1 MCELVRA
8 DRVKKKSLA
17 GSNQEG
23 QKVHYM
29 ESHSM
34 QSDRS
39 LQHTHVIIELVRT
52 SVKDAFETSAIRGC
66 LVKSSHERGQENMGC
81 KYKVPR
87 RVELPVK

>member
-8 DRVKKKSLA
+8 VRVKKKSLA
-17 GSNQEG
+17 GANQEG

-29 ESHSM
+29 EPHSM

-39 LQHTHVIIELVRT
+39 VQHTHVIIELVRT
-52 SVKDAFETSAIRGC
+52 SVEHASETKAIRGC
-66 LVKSSHERGQENMGC
+66 LVKSWHERGQE
-81 KYKVPR
+81 KKVPR